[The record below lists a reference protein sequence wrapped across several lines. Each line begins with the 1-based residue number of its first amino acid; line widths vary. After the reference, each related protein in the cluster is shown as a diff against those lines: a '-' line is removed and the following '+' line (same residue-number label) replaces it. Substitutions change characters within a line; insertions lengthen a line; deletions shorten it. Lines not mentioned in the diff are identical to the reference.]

1 MDMTSPRAPS
11 ATLGDRIAAHP
22 DLLVNVPNALTISR
36 VPLTVLICTFIAY
49 EVWPAAL
56 ATFVVAAITDMI
68 DGWWARRFNRTSTFG
83 RVFDPLT
90 DKILIGGAFIFLISF
105 PDSGMQ
111 PWMAAVVIGRE
122 LLITGV
128 RGYVE
133 SLGKKFGADWFG
145 KLKTILQCAWLMA
158 VLLYLSVRESWSEGL
173 VRPLEILH
181 YGLLYAM
188 LAATILSGLQYCAKA
203 VALLRAP

>member
-1 MDMTSPRAPS
+1 MTSPRAPS

-36 VPLTVLICTFIAY
+36 VPLTVLICTFIECRA
-49 EVWPAAL
+49 WPAAL

-90 DKILIGGAFIFLISF
+90 DKILIGGAFIFLITEPQSA
-105 PDSGMQ
+105 MT

-145 KLKTILQCAWLMA
+145 KLKTILQCAWLVA
-158 VLLYLSVRESWSEGL
+158 VLLYLTVKGQSWATE
-173 VRPLEILH
+173 VERPVELLH
-181 YGLLYAM
+181 FGLLYAM
-188 LAATILSGLQYCAKA
+188 LAATILSGLQYCVKA
-203 VALLRAP
+203 VVLLRAP

>member
-1 MDMTSPRAPS
+1 MTSPRAPS

-36 VPLTVLICTFIAY
+36 VPLTVLICTFIEY
-49 EVWPAAL
+49 RVWPAAL
-56 ATFVVAAITDMI
+56 ATFIVAAITDMI

-90 DKILIGGAFIFLISF
+90 DKILIGGAFIFLITEPHS
-105 PDSGMQ
+105 SMT

-145 KLKTILQCAWLMA
+145 KLKTILQCAWLVA
-158 VLLYLSVRESWSEGL
+158 VLLYLTVKDQSWASDIE
-173 VRPLEILH
+173 RPVEILH
-181 YGLLYAM
+181 IGLLYAM

-203 VALLRAP
+203 VVLLR